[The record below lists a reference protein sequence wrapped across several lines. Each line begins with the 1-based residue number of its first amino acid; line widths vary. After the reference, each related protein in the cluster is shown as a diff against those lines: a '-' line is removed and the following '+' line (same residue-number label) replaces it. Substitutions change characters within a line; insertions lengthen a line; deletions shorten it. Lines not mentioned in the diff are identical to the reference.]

1 MFRTRA
7 TVLTQNVAPR
17 TAATQVSH
25 GRHTDLRL
33 RWSARD
39 GRLMA
44 RWEREPHD
52 ATEGRAWSVSRIA
65 A

>member
-7 TVLTQNVAPR
+7 MVLTQNF
-17 TAATQVSH
+17 TATN
-25 GRHTDLRL
+25 LRL
-33 RWSARD
+33 RWTARD

-52 ATEGRAWSVSRIA
+52 PTEQDR
-65 A
+65 